1 MKGRSGKAAL
11 AALLVC
17 LCLAAAGCPA
27 SGGIPDE
34 TLPDGSGTE
43 TEERTVYLIVDG
55 TRAEV
60 TLAGTDAAAA
70 LAARLEEGDV
80 TFTADE
86 YGGFEKVGSPGFSLP
101 QSDTRL
107 TTQPGD
113 IVLYLGNQIVLFYG
127 SNTWSY
133 TRIGAVAG
141 LTNTQIADLFRAG
154 ESRVSVTFTLSP

>member
-1 MKGRSGKAAL
+1 MDIIEDKSFDA
-11 AALLVC
+11 
-17 LCLAAAGCPA
+17 
-27 SGGIPDE
+27 
-34 TLPDGSGTE
+34 
-43 TEERTVYLIVDG
+43 ERAFY
-55 TRAEV
+55 
-60 TLAGTDAAAA
+60 
-70 LAARLEEGDV
+70 
-80 TFTADE
+80 
-86 YGGFEKVGSPGFSLP
+86 GSPGFSLP

-133 TRIGAVAG
+133 TRIGTVAG